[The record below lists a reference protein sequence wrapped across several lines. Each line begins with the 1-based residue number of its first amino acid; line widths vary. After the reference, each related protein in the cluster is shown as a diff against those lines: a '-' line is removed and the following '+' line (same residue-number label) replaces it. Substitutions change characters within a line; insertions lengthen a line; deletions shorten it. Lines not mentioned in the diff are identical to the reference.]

1 MEQYYFF
8 VEKPTGW
15 FLKFD
20 QLVYFCKKF
29 EPLSKEAASK
39 SERTR
44 MFIVEQAATLFNQKG
59 YAGTSMDDILQATGL
74 SKGGVYGNF
83 KSKEEI
89 AIAAFD
95 HAVRRVAQEIKACT
109 KQHTNVLDKLRAVV
123 HFYQKRILN
132 PPIEGGC
139 PILNTAVEVD
149 DNNPVL
155 RERVKNALD
164 EWEQGIA
171 YIIRRGIEA
180 GEVRFDIDARAF
192 AVRFIATLEG
202 SILLTRLYKDM
213 RYFDTMS
220 EQLFEIIEQL
230 QVIDN

>member
-1 MEQYYFF
+1 
-8 VEKPTGW
+8 
-15 FLKFD
+15 
-20 QLVYFCKKF
+20 
-29 EPLSKEAASK
+29 
-39 SERTR
+39 
-44 MFIVEQAATLFNQKG
+44 MFIIEQAANLFNQKG

-89 AIAAFD
+89 AIAAFE
-95 HAVRRVAQEIKACT
+95 HSVETVAQEIKLRT
-109 KQHTNVLDKLRAVV
+109 KLEKKVLDKLRAVV
-123 HFYQKRILN
+123 HFYQERILN
-132 PPIEGGC
+132 PPVEGGC

-155 RERVKNALD
+155 RERVKFALD
-164 EWEQGIA
+164 QWEQSIAYVIQRGIA
-171 YIIRRGIEA
+171 QNEIRS
-180 GEVRFDIDARAF
+180 DTDPRAF

-220 EQLFEIIEQL
+220 KQLFEMIEEL
-230 QVIDN
+230 QVY

>member
-1 MEQYYFF
+1 M
-8 VEKPTGW
+8 T
-15 FLKFD
+15 
-20 QLVYFCKKF
+20 
-29 EPLSKEAASK
+29 KETISK

-44 MFIVEQAATLFNQKG
+44 MFIIEQAANLFNQKG

-89 AIAAFD
+89 AIAAFE
-95 HAVRRVAQEIKACT
+95 HSVETVAQEIRLRT
-109 KQHTNVLDKLRAVV
+109 KLKKKVLDKLRAVV
-123 HFYQKRILN
+123 HFYQERILN
-132 PPIEGGC
+132 PPVEGGC

-155 RERVKNALD
+155 RERVKAALD
-164 EWEQGIA
+164 QWEQSIAYVIQRGIA
-171 YIIRRGIEA
+171 QNEIRS
-180 GEVRFDIDARAF
+180 DTDARAF

-220 EQLFEIIEQL
+220 KQLFEMIEEL

>member
-1 MEQYYFF
+1 MSKNRPVGFEIR
-8 VEKPTGW
+8 PIGL
-15 FLKFD
+15 FLH
-20 QLVYFCKKF
+20 CKK
-29 EPLSKEAASK
+29 LKTLIKETISK

-44 MFIVEQAATLFNQKG
+44 MFIIEQAANLFNQKG

-89 AIAAFD
+89 AIAAFE
-95 HAVRRVAQEIKACT
+95 HSVETVAQEIKLRT
-109 KQHTNVLDKLRAVV
+109 KLKKKVLDKLRAVV
-123 HFYQKRILN
+123 HFYQERILN
-132 PPIEGGC
+132 PPVEGGC

-155 RERVKNALD
+155 RERVKAALD
-164 EWEQGIA
+164 QWEQSIAYVIQRGIA
-171 YIIRRGIEA
+171 QNEIRS
-180 GEVRFDIDARAF
+180 DTDPRAF

-220 EQLFEIIEQL
+220 KQLFEMIEEL
-230 QVIDN
+230 QVY